1 LIESIK
7 SVVSIIVLTPSA
19 VREPLESSLLQ
30 LTQQEVFVGIYTM
43 KWVPVPFSIPK
54 ELFSLVSVTD
64 RTSRIKSVE
73 MAYPLMLATVL
84 P

>member
-1 LIESIK
+1 MFSAYLI
-7 SVVSIIVLTPSA
+7 
-19 VREPLESSLLQ
+19 SLLI
-30 LTQQEVFVGIYTM
+30 LVGIYIM
-43 KWVPVPFSIPK
+43 KCVPVPFSIPN
-54 ELFSLVSVTD
+54 ELFSLVNVTD